1 MRPPRTRLVAV
12 EVPATIDLRPALA
25 RATRVVVDHLHL
37 RQRWKRQPVAEHVQH
52 ARDHLHA
59 WQRGDTSEEQLAH
72 ALVRVMFA
80 ILVDQE
86 PPR

>member
-1 MRPPRTRLVAV
+1 MRPPRTRDRVVAL
-12 EVPATIDLRPALA
+12 PATIDLRP
-25 RATRVVVDHLHL
+25 
-37 RQRWKRQPVAEHVQH
+37 
-52 ARDHLHA
+52 
-59 WQRGDTSEEQLAH
+59 